1 MVDVHLKWLNWF
13 HFLIH
18 GGGLLVIL
26 IDCMTFLSPS
36 SDVIRM
42 AVSVVS
48 FLLKLVSAI
57 FHYF

>member
-1 MVDVHLKWLNWF
+1 MVDVHLKRLNWF

-42 AVSVVS
+42 SVVS
-48 FLLKLVSAI
+48 FLLKLLSAI